1 MKHYSFSDLNFT
13 PRSPGGVAARL
24 NFDNGYTASVVRGD
38 HTYGGSEGLY
48 ELAVMYNGEI
58 VYDTPITSDVVGWLT
73 EGDVT
78 EKLNE
83 VASLPTREGGHPLKR
98 GTILNLS

>member
-1 MKHYSFSDLNFT
+1 MKNYSFSDLNFT
-13 PRSPGGVAARL
+13 PRSHEGVAARIK
-24 NFDNGYTASVVRGD
+24 FDNGYTASVVRGD

-58 VYDTPITSDVVGWLT
+58 VYDTPITNDVVGWLT

>member
-1 MKHYSFSDLNFT
+1 MKNYSFSDLNFS
-13 PRSPGGVAARL
+13 PRSHGGVAARIT
-24 NFDNGYTASVVRGD
+24 FDNGYTASVVRGD

-48 ELAVMYNGEI
+48 ELAVIYNGEI
-58 VYDTPITSDVVGWLT
+58 VYDTPVTNDVVGWLT

-83 VASLPTREGGHPLKR
+83 VACLPRR
-98 GTILNLS
+98 GTTAILS